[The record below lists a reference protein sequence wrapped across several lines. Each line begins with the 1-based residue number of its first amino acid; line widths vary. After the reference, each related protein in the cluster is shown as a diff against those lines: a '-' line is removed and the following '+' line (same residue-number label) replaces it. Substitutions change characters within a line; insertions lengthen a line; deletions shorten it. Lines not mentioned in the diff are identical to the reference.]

1 MSESYRFSGELFLAA
16 AVDAWAFVA
25 VPSAESDE
33 ILELVPQRPGFGSV
47 RVMAKIGTTEW
58 PTSLFPSKELG
69 AYLLPVK
76 KAVRTKEKIGPGDS
90 VKVALHLEID

>member
-16 AVDAWAFVA
+16 AQDPWVFVA

-33 ILELVPQRPGFGSV
+33 ILELVPRRPGFGSV

-76 KAVRTKEKIGPGDS
+76 KAVRTKEKIGPGDT